1 MMKFIRFL
9 GKLLYLF
16 VVLLV
21 RIAMFFYYNL
31 QFEGRENL
39 PKDRDALIFASNHRS
54 YLDPVVVVLAAPHM
68 FCFAA
73 KEPLFKTPVFA
84 QLIRALGAFP
94 TTWAKDPDYNML
106 DEATKHL
113 RNKRY
118 MTIFP
123 EGTRHTDGKV
133 GRGKSGMCVLSA
145 KSGAPI
151 VPVGIIFDSNNL
163 HFRSKI
169 CVRIGKPFYPED
181 YGLTADS
188 NPLQMRQMKDDVMT
202 SIRTMVE
209 ENPPFPI
216 LHDEPRKKSSR
227 EKAKEERKKAAAAKT
242 SEEA

>member
-1 MMKFIRFL
+1 MIKFL

-21 RIAMFFYYNL
+21 RIAMFFYYSIR
-31 QFEGRENL
+31 FEGRENI
-39 PKDRDALIFASNHRS
+39 PKDSDAVIFASNHRS

-106 DEATKHL
+106 DEAIKHL
-113 RNKRY
+113 KNKRY

-133 GRGKSGMCVLSA
+133 GKGKSGMCVLSA
-145 KSGAPI
+145 KSGVPI

-169 CVRIGKPFYPED
+169 CVRLGKPFYPED
-181 YGLTADS
+181 YGLTEES
-188 NPLQMRQMKDDVMT
+188 NPLQMRQMKDDVMNA
-202 SIRTMVE
+202 IRTMVE
-209 ENPPFPI
+209 ENPPFHI
-216 LHDEPRKKSSR
+216 IHDEPKKKSSR
-227 EKAKEERKKAAAAKT
+227 EKAREAREKASKEA
-242 SEEA
+242 